1 MVKAVAEEWQAY
13 LDEPNAQKP
22 RMNIERIYEK
32 VATSPRKYH
41 GASATL
47 ALLYRPINLPNQVAI
62 KHIGDSRVYLQRD
75 GKWRFLTRDHNV
87 LNELLDEKAQ
97 GEGKSV
103 DFSDYNAEGMAGS
116 LYVLTEC
123 LTIDSDFDSNPMPNY
138 DSQTISV
145 QAGDCLVVCTD
156 GVHDLV
162 PCDEWQ
168 IINHQTNLQTWL
180 KTLRKQIYASKGRAY
195 DNATAIIIRLG

>member
-1 MVKAVAEEWQAY
+1 MWV
-13 LDEPNAQKP
+13 
-22 RMNIERIYEK
+22 
-32 VATSPRKYH
+32 S
-41 GASATL
+41 
-47 ALLYRPINLPNQVAI
+47 LPNI
-62 KHIGDSRVYLQRD
+62 FL
-75 GKWRFLTRDHNV
+75 RFVQHT
-87 LNELLDEKAQ
+87 
-97 GEGKSV
+97 S
-103 DFSDYNAEGMAGS
+103 AGS